1 MVEAAYHLTMSS
13 YVPLAFV
20 LGISLVAVWHRLQPR
35 KDVKS
40 LELPPG
46 PEGEPSFF
54 CTFPSVGSEVTLEG
68 SERQVLGSYRLTAQT
83 LSELVSAGLPPE

>member
-1 MVEAAYHLTMSS
+1 MVETAYHLTMSS

-46 PEGEPSFF
+46 PEGEPIIGHLRTSPLKQHFSLF
-54 CTFPSVGSEVTLEG
+54 TEWAKKYGEFVYPVAHILEG
-68 SERQVLGSYRLTAQT
+68 Y
-83 LSELVSAGLPPE
+83 